1 MQGSDGSVGSSREN
15 CCPRLGSLATD
26 APFNP
31 AMFKPMK
38 LFSQDFFTSRWLA
51 SLRWN
56 SIHTKLLATYLL
68 LLVLG
73 TSLMSGYILWTFYA
87 FFMQSRQTDLENW
100 AVALSESIADVLE
113 EKDTQRVQIIVRR
126 YGAPDNITLR
136 VFDAQGLLLASSDPQ
151 RDRQIT
157 NWLPIPGVS
166 EALHGRS
173 AQGVAKGV
181 LSTDDRL
188 YIVKPMTRKGRLL
201 GILRISITL
210 EQFQKQFARV
220 IWTILAALGIT
231 IFLCTL
237 VSDRLARSLSKPIEV
252 MRNFAIRV
260 GGGQFDDRLMI
271 RQSNELDQLATE
283 LNRMSERLKS
293 LDEERRAFLA
303 NVSHELRTPVSNVQV
318 TIEALER
325 GAVDE
330 LELRDRFF
338 QTIKEETKR
347 LSGLIHDLLDLGRL
361 EAGVTLLEIQ
371 AIALQS
377 VISRAIRAMEVRM
390 QAKNVT
396 VQVDVDDLRVMGDSE
411 RLLQAFLNLLD
422 NAIKYSTPSACIF
435 IAASRHKQQAL
446 ISIRDQGSGIPET
459 DLPRIFEQFYTTS
472 RSSKQSGVGLGL
484 AIARR
489 IIEAHGGSITASSKA
504 GQGAVFTLSLPLE
517 S

>member
-1 MQGSDGSVGSSREN
+1 
-15 CCPRLGSLATD
+15 
-26 APFNP
+26 
-31 AMFKPMK
+31 MK
-38 LFSQDFFTSRWLA
+38 LFAKDSFTRRWLA

-56 SIHTKLLATYLL
+56 SIHTKLLANYLL
-68 LLVLG
+68 LIVLG

-100 AVALSESIADVLE
+100 ATALSESIADVLE
-113 EKDTQRVQIIVRR
+113 EKDTQRVQTIVQR
-126 YGAPDNITLR
+126 YGAPANITLR
-136 VFDAQGLLLASSDPQ
+136 VFDAQGSLLATSNPQ
-151 RDRQIT
+151 TDRQIT
-157 NWLPIPGVS
+157 NWRPIPGVS
-166 EALHGRS
+166 EALHGHT
-173 AQGVAKGV
+173 AQGIAKGV

-188 YIVKPMTRKGRLL
+188 YIAKPMTRNGQML

-210 EQFQKQFARV
+210 EQFQKQFVRV
-220 IWTILAALGIT
+220 IWAILAALGIT

-260 GGGQFDDRLMI
+260 GKGQFDDKLMI

-318 TIEALER
+318 TIEALES

-371 AIALQS
+371 PIALQS

-390 QAKNVT
+390 QDKNVT
-396 VQVDVDDLRVMGDSE
+396 VQVDVDDLRIMGDSE

-422 NAIKYSTPSACIF
+422 NAIKYSTPNACIF
-435 IAASRHKQQAL
+435 IAASRHKRQAL

-472 RSSKQSGVGLGL
+472 RSRKQSGVGLGL

-489 IIEAHGGSITASSKA
+489 IIEAHGGSITASSQP
-504 GQGAVFTLSLPLE
+504 GQGSVFTLLLPLE

>member
-1 MQGSDGSVGSSREN
+1 
-15 CCPRLGSLATD
+15 
-26 APFNP
+26 
-31 AMFKPMK
+31 
-38 LFSQDFFTSRWLA
+38 
-51 SLRWN
+51 
-56 SIHTKLLATYLL
+56 
-68 LLVLG
+68 
-73 TSLMSGYILWTFYA
+73 MSGYILWTFYA

-100 AVALSESIADVLE
+100 ATALSESVADALE

-126 YGAPDNITLR
+126 YGAPANITLR
-136 VFDAQGLLLASSDPQ
+136 VFDARGSLLATSDPQ
-151 RDRQIT
+151 TDRQIT
-157 NWLPIPGVS
+157 NWLLISGVS
-166 EALHGRS
+166 EALHGHS
-173 AQGVAKGV
+173 VQGVTKGV
-181 LSTDDRL
+181 LSRDDRL
-188 YIVKPMTRKGRLL
+188 YIVKPMTRNGQML

-210 EQFQKQFARV
+210 EQFQKQFVRV

-231 IFLCTL
+231 ILLCTL
-237 VSDRLARSLSKPIEV
+237 VSHRLARSLSKPIEV

-260 GGGQFDDRLMI
+260 GRGQFDDKLVI

-293 LDEERRAFLA
+293 LDNERRAFLA

-318 TIEALER
+318 TIDALER

-330 LELRDRFF
+330 PELRDRFF

-371 AIALQS
+371 AIALES

-396 VQVDVDDLRVMGDSE
+396 VEVDVADLRIMGDSE

-422 NAIKYSTPSACIF
+422 NAIKYSTPNARIF
-435 IAASRHKQQAL
+435 IAASGNKQQAL

-472 RSSKQSGVGLGL
+472 RSSKNGVGLGL

-489 IIEAHGGSITASSKA
+489 IIEAHGGSITASSKP

>member
-15 CCPRLGSLATD
+15 YCPRLGSLATD

-100 AVALSESIADVLE
+100 AAALSESIADVLE

-136 VFDAQGLLLASSDPQ
+136 VLDAQGLLLASSDPQ

-188 YIVKPMTRKGRLL
+188 YIVKPMTRKGQLL

-237 VSDRLARSLSKPIEV
+237 VSDCLARSLSKPIEV

-283 LNRMSERLKS
+283 LNRMSERFK
-293 LDEERRAFLA
+293 
-303 NVSHELRTPVSNVQV
+303 
-318 TIEALER
+318 
-325 GAVDE
+325 
-330 LELRDRFF
+330 
-338 QTIKEETKR
+338 
-347 LSGLIHDLLDLGRL
+347 
-361 EAGVTLLEIQ
+361 
-371 AIALQS
+371 
-377 VISRAIRAMEVRM
+377 
-390 QAKNVT
+390 
-396 VQVDVDDLRVMGDSE
+396 
-411 RLLQAFLNLLD
+411 
-422 NAIKYSTPSACIF
+422 
-435 IAASRHKQQAL
+435 
-446 ISIRDQGSGIPET
+446 
-459 DLPRIFEQFYTTS
+459 
-472 RSSKQSGVGLGL
+472 
-484 AIARR
+484 
-489 IIEAHGGSITASSKA
+489 IT
-504 GQGAVFTLSLPLE
+504 G
-517 S
+517 